1 EPMMNTVNPVLTFV
15 NRCNTDVSSMLSGTA
30 VKAVVSYVS
39 DYISKLSLKSY
50 QMFASVYDVFQKES
64 EMLGGTHK
72 DKDNARHLMRKMVN
86 SMSAKMEIGSPM
98 ASLYL
103 LGNPDHYTSHT
114 YVTFA
119 WRPYVQFIRKYW
131 LQDVPEAE
139 IFEEKDD
146 EERIPIGRLDG
157 KFVPTSGVDDYRY
170 RPGIYNNVTLFEWI
184 QCSERKK

>member
-1 EPMMNTVNPVLTFV
+1 
-15 NRCNTDVSSMLSGTA
+15 
-30 VKAVVSYVS
+30 
-39 DYISKLSLKSY
+39 
-50 QMFASVYDVFQKES
+50 
-64 EMLGGTHK
+64 
-72 DKDNARHLMRKMVN
+72 MRKMVN

-131 LQDVPEAE
+131 LQDK
-139 IFEEKDD
+139 FRGKGRRG
-146 EERIPIGRLDG
+146 RIPIGRLDG

-184 QCSERKK
+184 QCSERKKRSRVKGQNSRKKFS

>member
-1 EPMMNTVNPVLTFV
+1 
-15 NRCNTDVSSMLSGTA
+15 
-30 VKAVVSYVS
+30 
-39 DYISKLSLKSY
+39 
-50 QMFASVYDVFQKES
+50 
-64 EMLGGTHK
+64 
-72 DKDNARHLMRKMVN
+72 
-86 SMSAKMEIGSPM
+86 MEIGSPM

-139 IFEEKDD
+139 NFEEKDD

-184 QCSERKK
+184 QCSERIKKVST